1 MVLQFLDL
9 FGDAKSIKKA
19 DNRHAKLFLRHRRTP
34 ESKKRQAEEYLSSDK
49 TKLAKAG
56 LSQSASSVMS
66 AYPSAQNQW
75 PAGYNVPQNW
85 PQVAQTQVQQWTPG
99 YTQQVQ
105 LSVFCFKAVAD
116 VVYLSVS

>member
-34 ESKKRQAEEYLSSDK
+34 ESKKRQADEYLSPEK
-49 TKLAKAG
+49 AKLAKAG

-75 PAGYNVPQNW
+75 PAGYSVPQSW

-99 YTQQVQ
+99 YNQQVK
-105 LSVFCFKAVAD
+105 LSVFVLRLLLD
-116 VVYLSVS
+116 LVYFSVS